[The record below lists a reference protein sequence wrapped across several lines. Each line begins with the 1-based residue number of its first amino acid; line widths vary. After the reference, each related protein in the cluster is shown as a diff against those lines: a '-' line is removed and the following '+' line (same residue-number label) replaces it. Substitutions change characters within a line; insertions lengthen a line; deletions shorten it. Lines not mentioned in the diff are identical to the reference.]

1 MSSFGSIEQGYTSLT
16 QLREARGLAEAGKY
30 AAVVEYLRGK
40 PTEDLDRSPTLALI
54 YGTSRARLGEYTA
67 GAAWITVALE
77 RAQAVGDRHIEA
89 RALNGLGAIH
99 LETGALDQAV
109 GFFERALAVAQD
121 EANHGMIGRCSN
133 NLGIIEDMR
142 GNRAKAIAAFSRA
155 LVAFEQAGINRTDAV
170 NANLAV
176 VYGHMAN
183 FQRALEAS
191 NRAVTAARQQKDVAL
206 LAELRC
212 GRAEV
217 HLLMGDAKFARKDI
231 EAALSAHRGVDD
243 VAGEADDLRVLGLTL
258 RAEGDDVE
266 AERVLRGAVTM
277 GEALGK
283 PYLAASAGRD
293 LAELLHHNGR
303 HDEAKKF
310 ALSAQARFAKL
321 GAVQDATLLEH
332 IIAAT

>member
-1 MSSFGSIEQGYTSLT
+1 MSSFGSIEQGFTSLT

-30 AAVVEYLRGK
+30 AAVVEYLRDK
-40 PTEDLDRSPTLALI
+40 PPEDLDRSPTLALI
-54 YGTSRARLGEYTA
+54 YGTSRARLGEHTA

-77 RAQAVGDRHIEA
+77 RAQEVGDRHIEA

-99 LETGALDQAV
+99 LETGCLDEAV
-109 GFFERALAVAQD
+109 GFFERALAVAQN

-155 LVAFEQAGINRTDAV
+155 LVAFEQAGTNRTDAV

-183 FQRALEAS
+183 FQGALEAA
-191 NRAVTAARQQKDVAL
+191 NLAVTAARQQKDGAL

-212 GRAEV
+212 VRAEV
-217 HLLMGDAKFARKDI
+217 HLLIGDMRFARKDI
-231 EAALSAHRGVDD
+231 EAALSTHRGIND
-243 VAGEADDLRVLGLTL
+243 VAGEASDLRVLGLTL
-258 RAEGDDVE
+258 RAEGSDGE

-303 HDEAKKF
+303 QEA
-310 ALSAQARFAKL
+310 ARMVAAPAQARFAKL
-321 GAVQDATLLEH
+321 GAVQDAKLLEY
-332 IIAAT
+332 IVDVK